1 MNIEKIIANVKFEYG
16 WCYEMPIFFFEKESN
31 IQIVFDAYSESEKI
45 TPLQERYLSDFFSHI
60 EDITV
65 KINAEINSYMNTY
78 LEDSWT
84 IQNDL
89 QLSEIFIKQDGRLI
103 LLCEANWDKEN
114 DLGIQIF
121 PTYEI
126 GPQDTFL

>member
-1 MNIEKIIANVKFEYG
+1 
-16 WCYEMPIFFFEKESN
+16 MPLFFFEKESN
-31 IQIVFDAYSESEKI
+31 IQIVFDVYSESEKI
-45 TPLQERYLSDFFSHI
+45 TPLQERCLSDFFSHI
-60 EDITV
+60 EDITAKV
-65 KINAEINSYMNTY
+65 NAEINSYMNTY

-114 DLGIQIF
+114 GLGIQIF

-126 GPQDTFL
+126 CPQDTFL